1 MTTRAYCY
9 RLIGTN
15 DRSVKTLGMEAQLT
29 VEVFCS
35 GGCTGLLCSYC
46 KIFLEGHW
54 RVVDPMGKTTPPLS
68 TVVGTTHMYLKEI
81 V

>member
-1 MTTRAYCY
+1 MTTRSYCS

-35 GGCTGLLCSYC
+35 GGYGWCFTNIV
-46 KIFLEGHW
+46 KFFLEGS
-54 RVVDPMGKTTPPLS
+54 RG
-68 TVVGTTHMYLKEI
+68 
-81 V
+81 